1 MNSNIKGAGLP
12 ELFDA
17 LIRLVENKPERV
29 KKGSKISL
37 RIVALEAGKDPSIIR
52 KDRDIYA
59 HLIEDIEKYAAIQKE
74 KSAKKNG
81 QIVELKARIAK
92 LRSESQRFEDLWKAA
107 LARELFLI
115 EQLDEYEQ
123 RWKKQTNVVDF
134 VPSGSPLSH

>member
-81 QIVELKARIAK
+81 QIAELKARIANSAVNPSV
-92 LRSESQRFEDLWKAA
+92 LRICGKPPSHANCSLSNSLMNTSSGGKSKRTL
-107 LARELFLI
+107 LI
-115 EQLDEYEQ
+115 
-123 RWKKQTNVVDF
+123 
-134 VPSGSPLSH
+134 